1 MLCHLDK
8 QASALLHQ
16 SMEKFNEY
24 ETIQLSSRPSSPEV
38 LSLTEHVWFTDQ
50 TIPVDFPLS
59 KGQQFIFWN
68 EE

>member
-1 MLCHLDK
+1 
-8 QASALLHQ
+8 
-16 SMEKFNEY
+16 MEKFNEY
-24 ETIQLSSRPSSPEV
+24 ETIQLSTRPSSPEV